1 MVRRFLSCLTIFVL
15 LAACLPAARVE
26 GFDAAQ
32 VGVGSTVFF
41 GRYEQD
47 KNPDNGEEPIE
58 WVVLAVQE
66 GKALLLSRFALDCLP
81 FQEGEEPASWA
92 ESSIRA
98 WLNDVFLG
106 SAFTGAERQAILTA
120 SVPNDPAQG
129 NPEWEETAA
138 EATQDSVFL
147 LSYGELCGYL
157 PEKKDRMANG
167 SEYAKSIGAKPAAVV
182 SWFWGE
188 TDWWTRSSGKAET
201 EICYVDIYGGYLS
214 RKMSDRLGVRP
225 ALWLDLTVDQ
235 SDFPYYRYQSAVNCQ
250 ELGQYQ
256 QAAELFESLD
266 TYYNSVPP
274 AIECRYQQA
283 VEAAANGDDET
294 AIPIFD
300 VLDGYKDSY
309 LQGRA
314 ARYHQAVAY
323 QETGDYETAARLFG
337 EVGQYEDSMARMKQC
352 FDKLGVS
359 VFYFSADPVNTGVD
373 NGYSRTD
380 AIGGNDIHFG
390 WRLGRFFMSGFTR
403 VSGGDTDQPVFI
415 KTLGDDVTLWF
426 DLEQDIDA
434 LNGNAELVIAD
445 DSNGYDQA
453 FGVQR
458 TDFGRGV
465 LVIRHTDYQN
475 AKDDPRL
482 YTDYLLAKGTS
493 GANTQVVFGE
503 EGDYEVALNYETS
516 DNALAHVMNKFGN
529 YRIFFRFSVRNGNCM
544 VYPFDVLTRAEL
556 QNTSVT
562 ENGFYLDLA
571 RSRYLDINVRRSVL
585 VQSAAGVVEDER
597 FNRPAKDGDE
607 YTQEGIYTISVS
619 NRYTGESTT
628 KTLFVGSEELLA
640 EYIANGF
647 SMDRLK

>member
-1 MVRRFLSCLTIFVL
+1 MRRFLSCLTIFVL
-15 LAACLPAARVE
+15 LAVCLPAARAE

-98 WLNDVFLG
+98 WLNDAFLG

-129 NPEWEETAA
+129 NPEWEETEA

-147 LSYGELCGYL
+147 LSYGELSGYL
-157 PEKKDRMANG
+157 PDADSRKVAG
-167 SEYAKSIGAKPAAVV
+167 TEYARGNGAKFLGITALGI
-182 SWFWGE
+182 SE
-188 TDWWTRSSGKAET
+188 TDWWTRSPGKGENNV
-201 EICYVDIYGGYLS
+201 CYLDIYGKFMS
-214 RKMSDRLGVRP
+214 RKGTGKLGVRP

-235 SDFPYYRYQSAVNCQ
+235 GEFPYSRFAEASKLQ
-250 ELGQYQ
+250 EEGQYT
-256 QAAELFESLD
+256 AAADIYETLENYWDSAAL
-266 TYYNSVPP
+266 
-274 AIECRYQQA
+274 AKECRYLNAMA
-283 VEAAANGDDET
+283 VMESGDVDAALPLFEA
-294 AIPIFD
+294 
-300 VLDGYKDSY
+300 LDGYKDSY

-323 QETGDYETAARLFG
+323 QEAGDYETAARLFG

-380 AIGGNDIHFG
+380 AIGGSDIHFG

-434 LNGNAELVIAD
+434 LNGNANLVIAD

-458 TDFGRGV
+458 TDFGRGA

-475 AKDDPRL
+475 AKGDPVL

-493 GANTQVVFGE
+493 GANTRVVLKE

-529 YRIFFRFSVRNGNCM
+529 YRIAFRFSVRNGNCM

-585 VQSAAGVVEDER
+585 VQSAAGMVEDER

-628 KTLFVGSEELLA
+628 KTLFVGSEDLLA